1 MSFFNL
7 RQKRTNKFNKYLDD
21 IWNLKLIKYKNNP
34 ILNRIDFSKIDN
46 IDFTILE
53 NPNYNY
59 GNQIYNFY
67 YFYKVNKFILGS
79 DDENNDLEMI
89 DNFTSFYNL
98 IQKVKKEKLDFYNS
112 NYRKYLATYKI
123 QQWWKPIFYNPN
135 KKFIKIHL
143 EKEYDRYSI
152 PFNKKLKLNYD
163 F

>member
-1 MSFFNL
+1 MTKNL
-7 RQKRTNKFNKYLDD
+7 RQKRTHKYNNYLDN
-21 IWNLKLIKYKNNP
+21 IWSERLEKYKCNP
-34 ILNRIDFSKIDN
+34 ILNKIDLNNIEN
-46 IDFTILE
+46 IDFTILN

-89 DNFTSFYNL
+89 DNFASFYNL
-98 IQKVKKEKLDFYNS
+98 IQQVKKEKLDFYNS

-123 QQWWKPIFYNPN
+123 QQWWKLNLYDPN
-135 KKFIKIHL
+135 KKFLKNYL
-143 EKEYDRYSI
+143 NKEYDNYSNYS
-152 PFNKKLKLNYD
+152 NKKLKLNND

>member
-152 PFNKKLKLNYD
+152 PFNKKLKLNND

>member
-7 RQKRTNKFNKYLDD
+7 RQKRTNKFNKYLED

-152 PFNKKLKLNYD
+152 PFNKKLKLNND